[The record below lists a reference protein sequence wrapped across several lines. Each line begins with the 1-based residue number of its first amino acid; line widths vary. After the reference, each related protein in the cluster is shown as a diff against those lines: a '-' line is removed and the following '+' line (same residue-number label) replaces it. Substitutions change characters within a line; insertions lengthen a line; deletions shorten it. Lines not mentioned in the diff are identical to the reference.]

1 MKYGTKIIV
10 WHECYVIGG
19 SDWSIID
26 ILTNWPN
33 KNYNFDFFVNKKHE
47 GIQLLKRNLKK
58 KSKFYFYSSIIEK
71 LDDLKKIKIIN
82 YLFKIFLVRK
92 LIAVTLLVS
101 SFFNIH
107 KKIKKNKSNFI
118 LINNGGY
125 PGGLTS
131 YLVII
136 SAFLLKKKV
145 VMIIRNFPPKSYK
158 KNITMILTKF
168 IIEKF
173 DCKIISV
180 SKSLKKSLIK
190 DGGLQ
195 KENITVI
202 YNGISII
209 NKKKFANNNKIKIKK
224 CSVGI
229 FGRVEYRKGHHLL
242 ISAWKKIQKKEP
254 KLTLYIVGNGDKNY
268 IDKLKLKIK
277 KNNLDGSKIIW
288 INYTNNIY
296 SILNAIDLVVVPSIN
311 FESFGRIAVEA
322 MALKKP
328 IITSNF
334 GGLKEVN
341 KNNKTGLVLNVHNK
355 ELLSDKI
362 IELMKNKNKRNL
374 FGKTGYENYQKNY
387 TSKIMTEN
395 YYNYIKNKIY
405 N

>member
-1 MKYGTKIIV
+1 M
-10 WHECYVIGG
+10 
-19 SDWSIID
+19 
-26 ILTNWPN
+26 
-33 KNYNFDFFVNKKHE
+33 
-47 GIQLLKRNLKK
+47 
-58 KSKFYFYSSIIEK
+58 
-71 LDDLKKIKIIN
+71 
-82 YLFKIFLVRK
+82 
-92 LIAVTLLVS
+92 
-101 SFFNIH
+101 
-107 KKIKKNKSNFI
+107 
-118 LINNGGY
+118 INNGGY

>member
-26 ILTNWPN
+26 ILTNCPN

-341 KNNKTGLVLNVHNK
+341 KNNKTGLVLNK

>member
-374 FGKTGYENYQKNY
+374 FGKTGYENYQKKLYLKNY
-387 TSKIMTEN
+387 DRKLL
-395 YYNYIKNKIY
+395 
-405 N
+405 